1 MTSADEEMSSSDRT
15 LMKALAEAI
24 GGSQPPIGLTTRNQ
38 GLLAWIDVDAE
49 LAELL
54 DQPVLETSG
63 TRGVAGS
70 TATLEFTVADGTCV
84 IEVTPAAGVIRGQL
98 LGGDAQQ
105 VVVRT
110 AAGTSQLSPIDELG
124 QFEINNPPS
133 GTIRLEF
140 DLLEGRRIHSDWFVV

>member
-1 MTSADEEMSSSDRT
+1 MTSADEEMSPSDQA

-24 GGSQPPIGLTTRNQ
+24 GGSQPPIGLTARNQ
-38 GLLAWIDVDAE
+38 GLLGWMDVDAE

-63 TRGVAGS
+63 TRGVADS
-70 TATLEFTVADGTCV
+70 TATLQFTVADGTCV
-84 IEVTPAAGVIRGQL
+84 IEVTPSASVMRGQL
-98 LGGDAQQ
+98 LGGDAQE

-110 AAGTSQLSPIDELG
+110 AAGTSRPSSVDELG
-124 QFEINNPPS
+124 QFEISNPPS

-140 DLLEGRRIHSDWFVV
+140 DLSEGRRIHSDWFVV